1 MSNDL
6 LNQLKT
12 IISEKLDVNLKV
24 EEIDENASLFEDGLG
39 IDSIA
44 IVTLLSLLE
53 KQFDIQ
59 FSEDDLTPENFSNL
73 NLLTKVIANKINSKA
88 TTKLR
93 HKLGE
98 NVRFLYIRAL
108 YYGISYSDLKQAEQL
123 AHDLSSW
130 SHILAGMAANYNH
143 VAQEAWNA
151 KHWQSAMQLWQTTV
165 AYYHYAQRYC
175 GDEKQAEYVTN
186 SRQAYHN
193 LLPLLQ
199 PKCQKIAI
207 PFEDTLLPGYM
218 RIFQSGAPLVI
229 LIGGIEASK
238 EVELHK
244 LAETFLQRGMSVV
257 YFDGPGMGEI
267 ENTVPM
273 RIDFEIAVSAVID
286 FISQQKGLTSKIGI
300 FGFSLG
306 AYLAARA
313 TAMDDRIAACISLSG
328 FFDGTVF
335 DKLPPKDQQIMAN
348 KFRLNSLEK
357 LVAPDT
363 SVTLKNLPQAIKQP
377 FFIIHGG
384 GDVRVPMQ
392 QIERMQAWATGET
405 RLWVLKDVEHICISR
420 FNEVLPIMGDWMAE
434 KLEIY
439 RKR

>member
-1 MSNDL
+1 MSDDL
-6 LNQLKT
+6 LNQLK
-12 IISEKLDVNLKV
+12 IIVSEKLDVNLKV

-73 NLLTKVIANKINSKA
+73 NLLAKVLANKVNNKA
-88 TTKLR
+88 TTKLK

-98 NVRFLYIRAL
+98 NVRLLYIRAL
-108 YYGISYSDLKQAEQL
+108 YYGISYSDLLQAEQS

-130 SHILAGMAANYNH
+130 SHVLAGMAADYNDA
-143 VAQEAWNA
+143 AQEAWDA
-151 KHWQSAMQLWQTTV
+151 EHWQSAMQLWQITA

-175 GDEKQAEYVTN
+175 GDEKQAEYITN

-199 PKCQKIAI
+199 PKCQKITI

-218 RIFQSGAPLVI
+218 RIFQPGAPCVI

-267 ENTVPM
+267 ENTMSM
-273 RIDFEIAVSAVID
+273 RIDFEVAVSAVID
-286 FISQQKGLTSKIGI
+286 FILQQKYPTSKIGV

-335 DKLPPKDQQIMAN
+335 DKLPPKDQQIMAH
-348 KFRLNSLEK
+348 KFRLNGLEE
-357 LVAPDT
+357 LIASDT
-363 SVTLKNLPQAIKQP
+363 SVTLKDLPQAIKQP

-384 GDVRVPMQ
+384 EDIRVPMQ
-392 QIERMQAWATGET
+392 QIEKMQAWATGET
-405 RLWVLKDVEHICISR
+405 RLWVVEDAEHICMSR
-420 FNEVLPIMGDWMAE
+420 FNEVLPAMGDWMAE
-434 KLEIY
+434 KLEV
-439 RKR
+439 

>member
-1 MSNDL
+1 MSDNL

-12 IISEKLDVNLKV
+12 IVSQKLDVNLKV

-44 IVTLLSLLE
+44 IVTLISLLE

-59 FSEDDLTPENFSNL
+59 FAEDDLTPENFSNL
-73 NLLTKVIANKINSKA
+73 NLLTNVISNKIQNQNTAKV
-88 TTKLR
+88 K
-93 HKLGE
+93 HKLGK
-98 NVRFLYIRAL
+98 NVRWLYIRAI
-108 YYGISYSDLKQAEQL
+108 YYGISYGDLLQAEQL

-130 SHILAGMAANYNH
+130 SHILAGMATNYNH
-143 VAQEAWNA
+143 AAQEAWDA
-151 KHWQSAMQLWQTTV
+151 ERRLSAMQLWQTATV
-165 AYYHYAQRYC
+165 YYHYAQRYC
-175 GDEKQAEYVTN
+175 DDERQEEYKTN
-186 SRQAYHN
+186 SRQAYHQ

-199 PKCQKIAI
+199 PKCQKINI
-207 PFEDTLLPGYM
+207 PFNDTLLPGYL
-218 RIFQSGAPLVI
+218 RIFRPGTPCVI

-244 LAETFLQRGMSVV
+244 LAETFLERGMSVV

-273 RIDFEIAVSAVID
+273 RIDFETAVAAVID
-286 FISQQKGLTSKIGI
+286 FILQQPDLTSKIGI

-313 TAMDDRIAACISLSG
+313 TAMDSRINACISLSG

-335 DKLPPKDQQIMAN
+335 NKLPVKGQQTMAH
-348 KFRLNSLEK
+348 KFRLNGIEE

-363 SVTLKNLPQAIKQP
+363 SLTLANLPKAIKQP
-377 FFIIHGG
+377 FFIIHGN
-384 GDVRVPMQ
+384 GDIRVPMQ
-392 QIERMQAWATGET
+392 QIEQMQAWAEGET
-405 RLWVLKDVEHICISR
+405 RLLVIEDAEHICVSH
-420 FNEVLPIMGDWMAE
+420 FNEVLPTMGDWMAE
-434 KLEIY
+434 KLAA
-439 RKR
+439 